1 MKEIHIAVV
10 WDWRL
15 FLKVHSQVQ
24 NAAEN
29 RRQIGD
35 RTVVNCMLHGLVAPI
50 LYGGIWPK
58 PLADDV

>member
-10 WDWRL
+10 WEWGL
-15 FLKVHSQVQ
+15 FLKVHFRVQ
-24 NAAEN
+24 NTVKN

-35 RTVVNCMLHGLVAPI
+35 RTVGNYMLHGLVAPV
-50 LYGGIWPK
+50 LHGGIQPK